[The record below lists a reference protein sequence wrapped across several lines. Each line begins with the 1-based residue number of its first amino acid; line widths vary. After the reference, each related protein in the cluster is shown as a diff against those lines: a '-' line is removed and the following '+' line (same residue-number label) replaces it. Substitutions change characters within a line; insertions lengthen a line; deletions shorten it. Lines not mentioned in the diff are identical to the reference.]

1 MMLPEIDRE
10 KDALIIVDLQP
21 DFMPGGA
28 LPVAGGDELA
38 TPIAAI
44 LPRFSTIVAT
54 QDWHPDD
61 HLSFA
66 SSHSK
71 APYEQMQLYGHPQ
84 TLWPNHC
91 IQGTPGARLDA
102 ALPLDR
108 VSLILRKG
116 ADRRV
121 DSYSAFNENYGPDGR
136 RYATGLMGFLFDRRV
151 RRVFICGLA
160 RDFCVK
166 WTAEDASRNGA
177 LKTMLLWDL
186 TRSVFPEN
194 DAATE
199 ADLRAA
205 FVDIVR

>member
-1 MMLPEIDRE
+1 LSRDTCRPINTDT
-10 KDALIIVDLQP
+10 DALVIVDLQP

-54 QDWHPDD
+54 QDWHPTD

-66 SSHSK
+66 SSHGK
-71 APYEQMQLYGHPQ
+71 APYEQIQLYGHPQ

-91 IQGTPGARLDA
+91 IQGTAGARLDA

-116 ADRRV
+116 ADRAESILTAPSTRT
-121 DSYSAFNENYGPDGR
+121 
-136 RYATGLMGFLFDRRV
+136 TGL
-151 RRVFICGLA
+151 
-160 RDFCVK
+160 
-166 WTAEDASRNGA
+166 TASA
-177 LKTMLLWDL
+177 
-186 TRSVFPEN
+186 TRPG
-194 DAATE
+194 
-199 ADLRAA
+199 
-205 FVDIVR
+205 